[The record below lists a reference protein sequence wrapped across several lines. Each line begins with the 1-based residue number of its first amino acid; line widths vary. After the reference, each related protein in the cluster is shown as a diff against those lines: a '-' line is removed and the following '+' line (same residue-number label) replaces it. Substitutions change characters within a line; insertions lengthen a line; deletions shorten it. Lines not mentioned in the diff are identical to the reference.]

1 MSLHPGFPVVEGRY
15 HLTKV
20 WTILLPG
27 RFNRR
32 LEEGSLVLWR
42 PGMTIWLDIW
52 NNDGQETKADRL
64 AVIETG
70 RSADATSIR
79 RSERGGI
86 LYYAYRL
93 DEQSADDRKP
103 ALYGFAFADR
113 GHVQMAVYFDAEN
126 DLAAAEAIC
135 FSLNHDPV
143 PPAD

>member
-52 NNDGQETKADRL
+52 SNDGQETKADRL

-70 RSADATSIR
+70 RSAGATSIR
-79 RSERGGI
+79 RSERVASFIMPIGSTNRARMTANRCFMDLPSPI
-86 LYYAYRL
+86 AATSRWQCISMRRTIWPRLKQYA
-93 DEQSADDRKP
+93 SA
-103 ALYGFAFADR
+103 
-113 GHVQMAVYFDAEN
+113 
-126 DLAAAEAIC
+126 
-135 FSLNHDPV
+135 
-143 PPAD
+143 